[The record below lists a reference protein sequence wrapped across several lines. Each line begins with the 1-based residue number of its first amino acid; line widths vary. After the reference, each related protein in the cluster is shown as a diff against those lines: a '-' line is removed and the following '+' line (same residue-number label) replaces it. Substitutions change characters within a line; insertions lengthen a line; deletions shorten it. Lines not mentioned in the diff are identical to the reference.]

1 MKIVFCTQNQ
11 HKVAEVARLA
21 GQHLEFVTLSDIGFT
36 RDIPE
41 PFDTL
46 EENARTKAETVY
58 SEYHLPCFSEDSG
71 LFTEALQGEP
81 GVRSA
86 RYAGAS
92 ANSSQNIE
100 LLLKR
105 LEHNPN
111 RKAYFKT
118 VIAFCHENQI
128 HYFSG
133 ECHGTLLEK
142 PRGEEGF
149 GYDPIFVPDGDKRT
163 FAEMSI
169 DEKNLFSHRR
179 KAMFSFLKYVNNNFK
194 QTI

>member
-1 MKIVFCTQNQ
+1 MKIVFCTQNK
-11 HKVAEVARLA
+11 HKVAEVARVA
-21 GQHLEFVTLSDIGFT
+21 GQHLEFVTLNDIGFT

-58 SEYHLPCFSEDSG
+58 SEYHIPCFSEDSG

-118 VIAFCHENQI
+118 VIAFCHQHQI

-163 FAEMSI
+163 FAEMSL

-179 KAMFSFLKYVNNNFK
+179 KAMDAFLKYLNIHFK
-194 QTI
+194 